1 MSVLDLAPP
10 LRFNVP
16 LLPMVIALVGAGGT
30 GSHLLHNLVK
40 IVLHARDRGLP
51 PIKLVVIDGDAVERS
66 NTRGRQFF
74 TGRDI
79 GYNKAEVLAA
89 RFNAAYGLTI
99 VAVPEMATPDVLR
112 AFAPDGQRSVGV
124 LVGCVDRPSGRR
136 ALHAALRSG
145 AWRIWLDCGN
155 GKDGGQVCWG
165 TTARQKEMT
174 GALLMPG
181 LCTEVPGPSLQF
193 PQLLTLGEE
202 TPTVDCAQRVA
213 WGEQD
218 LLINVQMA
226 AIAALYLQ
234 KLIIDRTIDHLHTQ
248 VALNP
253 PMASTH
259 MLTEGAIARLAKVT
273 PARLRGEQ
281 RRTLRRAR
289 FLRQRQRRINRRITH
304 QQGHTL

>member
-1 MSVLDLAPP
+1 MSVLDLTPP

-16 LLPMVIALVGAGGT
+16 LLPLVIALVGAGGT

-40 IVLHARDRGLP
+40 IVLHAQDRALP
-51 PIKLVVIDGDAVERS
+51 PIKLVVIDGDIVERS

-99 VAVPEMATPDVLR
+99 VAVPEMATAELLR
-112 AFAPDGQRSVGV
+112 AYASDGQRSVGV

-136 ALHAALRSG
+136 ALHAALRSD

-165 TTARQKEMT
+165 TAARRKQIA

-202 TPTVDCAQRVA
+202 TPIVDCAQRIA

-253 PMASTH
+253 PMASTQ
-259 MLTEGAIARLAKVT
+259 MLTEGAIALLAKVT
-273 PARLRGEQ
+273 PTRLRGGE
-281 RRTLRRAR
+281 RRTLPREV
-289 FLRQRQRRINRRITH
+289 FLRLRQRRINRRIK
-304 QQGHTL
+304 QQGHTA